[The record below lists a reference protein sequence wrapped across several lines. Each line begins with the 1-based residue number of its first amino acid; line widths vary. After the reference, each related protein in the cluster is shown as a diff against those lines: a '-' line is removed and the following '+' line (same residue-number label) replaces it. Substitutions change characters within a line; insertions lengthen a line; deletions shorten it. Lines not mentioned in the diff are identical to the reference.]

1 MISIFNSTTYYKGF
15 VAKNCE
21 KIYGKGIQQL
31 RFWMRP
37 RKNSQGIYPHCGRPC
52 PTYDASRVERFFD
65 FRMLWCIPIFLVY
78 FMRRVSCPEHGIV
91 TEKVPW
97 AEGKGTETI
106 KAPPGCYKF
115 PE

>member
-1 MISIFNSTTYYKGF
+1 MINIFNSTTHYKGF
-15 VAKNCE
+15 VAANYE
-21 KIYGKGIQQL
+21 KIMEKAFSNSLGIC
-31 RFWMRP
+31 P
-37 RKNSQGIYPHCGRPC
+37 RCGSPC

-65 FRMLWCIPIFLVY
+65 FRMLWGIPVFLVY

-97 AEGKGTETI
+97 TEGKGTETI